1 MLEQFEAHN
10 IVKRM
15 QNIFKDVKSNGFTET
30 IGMDFNKLDSQVTKI
45 MLRSEDRL
53 SQDDTPYAYSED
65 LDRQMRIVR
74 LIKKNSSLIPKI
86 TFHLKLMPIAISKM

>member
-1 MLEQFEAHN
+1 
-10 IVKRM
+10 M

-30 IGMDFNKLDSQVTKI
+30 IGMDFNKLDSQVTEI

-53 SQDDTPYAYSED
+53 SPDDTPYAYSED

-74 LIKKNSSLIPKI
+74 LIKKTPASFQK
-86 TFHLKLMPIAISKM
+86 